1 MKAQKKPGA
10 ANTGPNTS
18 TEGLTRNS
26 VSDASPYVQ
35 AGAYAALDNPVPA
48 PPMPRKSPE
57 RRYRKQW
64 VRHLLATA
72 EKWGEI
78 PEFGSIEWGQL
89 PHDDPRKQAAAIR
102 KAEAHAEEGDDLEYH
117 LAVEDY
123 ERRRVEEE
131 TWQQY
136 QNRVRPGIA
145 ARMIERSRGVEFRKP
160 PHAGVYTGGSVA
172 WEPGGEA

>member
-18 TEGLTRNS
+18 TEAITSNI

-35 AGAYAALDNPVPA
+35 AAVYAVVENPVPA

-64 VRHLLATA
+64 ARHLLATA
-72 EKWGEI
+72 EELGEV

-89 PHDDPRKQAAAIR
+89 PSDDLRKQAAAIR
-102 KAEAHAEEGDDLEYH
+102 TAEAYAEEGDDLEYH

-131 TWQQY
+131 TWRQY
-136 QNRVRPGIA
+136 QDRVRPGIA
-145 ARMIERSRGVEFRKP
+145 ARVIERSRGGEFRKP
-160 PHAGVYTGGSVA
+160 PHAGVYTGGPVA